1 MEQPLSNITASEFE
15 ALSDFIYRKTGIR
28 FEPKKLYFV
37 SKRIQ
42 KRMEAL
48 GIQTVSEY
56 IRMLRFADPVNQ
68 EFQRL
73 TDLLTI
79 NETYFFR
86 DFPQLQAFAEH
97 CLFEVAEKKAAKG
110 DRKLSIWSAG
120 CSTGEEP
127 YTLAIILLE
136 MLDDLSEW
144 NIQILGSD
152 IDLTALSKARRAVYE
167 SRSLRDVPGA
177 YLKRHFEQKP
187 DGSHKVSREIRN
199 MVRFERINL
208 SDKDDIR
215 KKRGF
220 DFIFCRN
227 VLIYFDDVSRKRLV
241 DQFYVALN
249 PEGFI
254 FLGSSESVGRISTA
268 FKIKRAGGYIVY
280 YK

>member
-1 MEQPLSNITASEFE
+1 MANITASEFE
-15 ALSDFIYRKTGIR
+15 TLSDFIYSKTGIR
-28 FEPKKLYFV
+28 FEYKKLYFI
-37 SKRIQ
+37 SKRIK
-42 KRMEAL
+42 KRMDAL

-56 IRMLRFADPVNQ
+56 TRMLRFADPVGQ

-97 CLFEVAEKKAAKG
+97 CLLDLAEAKAKRG
-110 DRKLSIWSAG
+110 DLTMNIWSAG

-127 YTLAIILLE
+127 YTLAIILFE
-136 MLDDLSEW
+136 MLDNFPSW
-144 NIQILGSD
+144 NIKILASD
-152 IDLTALSKARRAVYE
+152 IDFTVLDKAKKGIYGD
-167 SRSLRDVPGA
+167 RSLRDMPSS
-177 YLKRHFEQKP
+177 YLRRHFRERS
-187 DGSHKVSREIRN
+187 DSLYSVSKQIRK
-199 MVRFERINL
+199 MVRFEHINL
-208 SDKDDIR
+208 SDKNEIR

-249 PEGFI
+249 PGGYT